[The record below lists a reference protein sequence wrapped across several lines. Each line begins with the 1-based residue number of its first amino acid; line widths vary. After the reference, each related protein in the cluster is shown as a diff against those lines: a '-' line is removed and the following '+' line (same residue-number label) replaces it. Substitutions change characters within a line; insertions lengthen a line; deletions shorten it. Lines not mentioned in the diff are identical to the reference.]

1 MSVQQVLVFR
11 RDLKHVR
18 RGKMLSQAGHSSMMF
33 LAERMKPDEGH
44 VVLYEGDR
52 KLFNIFLTPEEVEW
66 FSGKFTK
73 ISLVVDGEAEM
84 EELYNKAKEMGL
96 TVHKVVDAGLTEF
109 AGVPTL
115 TCIAIGP
122 HEKGRIDPLTGK
134 LSLF

>member
-11 RDLKHVR
+11 RDLKKLR
-18 RGKMLSQAGHSSMMF
+18 SGKHYSQAGHAAMMF
-33 LAERMKPDEGH
+33 LAERMKPKEGH
-44 VVLYEGDR
+44 VVIYEGDR
-52 KLFNIFLTPEEVEW
+52 KLFNVLLTPEEVEW

-73 ISLVVDGEAEM
+73 ISLAVDGEQEM
-84 EELYNKAKEMGL
+84 LELYAKALEAGL
-96 TVHKVVDAGLTEF
+96 TTHKVVDAGLTEF

-122 HEKGRIDPLTGK
+122 HEKAKMDPLTGG

>member
-1 MSVQQVLVFR
+1 
-11 RDLKHVR
+11 
-18 RGKMLSQAGHSSMMF
+18 MLAQSAHGAMMF
-33 LAERMKPDEGH
+33 LAERMEPKRGD
-44 VVLYEGDR
+44 VTLYDGN
-52 KLFNIFLTPEEVEW
+52 KKFYNILLTPEEVEW

-84 EELYNKAKEMGL
+84 EELYTKAKEMGL

-109 AGVPTL
+109 KGVPTL

-122 HEKGRIDPLTGK
+122 HQKDRIDPLTGK